1 MIFITHLPVIGQ
13 EWYPH
18 IFKTVD
24 SIYQINLPIIN
35 QRDSLIR
42 QYTDLKTEENRIKH
56 LQDSINVKML
66 EIQRSKHNL
75 DTQMEQLN
83 IAMDS
88 LLPPPAPPGPMPKEN
103 FFDKLKKRN
112 WSFNGNFGLSLNE
125 LTLSNWAAGGES
137 STAGRVFAN
146 YNLTIAKKKIT
157 YQMQGNFAYGV
168 ARYTDKRV
176 EKSDDKIDLQFSISR
191 KNSNLFKFSTMSTFN
206 SQFAPGYSYPNDSV
220 LISSFFAPAYL
231 TLSGGYTIADKNKII
246 QVYLSPVAGKVT
258 FVLNQELADKGA
270 FGVKAGYYDNDSI
283 WIPGEMTLG
292 ALGANL
298 IVNYNQKIRNILSL
312 ASVFNCYYNY
322 SEKRDDNRVKIDL
335 NWEGT
340 VNFFINKRVT
350 TILFIHLKYDHNTTF
365 PVTEIVN
372 GEEVVVD
379 NVPKL
384 QFKESLGI
392 AFTYTI

>member
-1 MIFITHLPVIGQ
+1 MLHLPIIGQ
-13 EWYPH
+13 EWHP
-18 IFKTVD
+18 IFNKVD
-24 SIYQINLPIIN
+24 SIYQINLPIIK
-35 QRDSLIR
+35 QREQLIR
-42 QYTDLKTEENRIKH
+42 QYTDLKTEENQIQH
-56 LQDSINVKML
+56 IQDSINEKML
-66 EIQRSKHNL
+66 KLQQDKQHLDIQMK
-75 DTQMEQLN
+75 QLN

-88 LLPPPAPPGPMPKEN
+88 LLPPPPPPGPMPKEN
-103 FFDKLKKRN
+103 LFDKLKKKG

-125 LTLSNWAAGGES
+125 LTLANWAAGGES
-137 STAGRVFAN
+137 STAGRIFAN
-146 YNLTIAKKKIT
+146 YNLTIAKEKVT
-157 YQMQGNFAYGV
+157 YQMQGNFAYGI

-176 EKSDDKIDLQFSISR
+176 EKSDDKIDLQFSISK

-231 TLSGGYTIADKNKII
+231 TLSGGYTLSDKKNII

-258 FVLNQELADKGA
+258 FVLDQGLADKGA

-283 WIPGEMTLG
+283 WIPGEKTLG

-298 IVNYNQKIRNILSL
+298 IINYSQKIRNIISL

-322 SEKRDDNRVKIDL
+322 SEKRDDNRIKIDL
-335 NWEGT
+335 NWEGS
-340 VNFFINKRVT
+340 VNFLINKRVT
-350 TILFIHLKYDHNTTF
+350 TILFVHLKYDHNTTF
-365 PVTEIVN
+365 PVSDIIN